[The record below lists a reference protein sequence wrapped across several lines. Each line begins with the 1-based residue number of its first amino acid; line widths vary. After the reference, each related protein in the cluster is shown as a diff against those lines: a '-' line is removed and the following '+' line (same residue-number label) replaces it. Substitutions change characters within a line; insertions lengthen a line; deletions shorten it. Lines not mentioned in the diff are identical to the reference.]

1 MHPQATWLPPVGSAE
16 GPAPTTLRSAGRTI
30 PVPTDTRAGA
40 AWRSDYRWDLL
51 LICVAGYTLTA
62 VGRVHQLFPALQA
75 LRPATLTGLLAIV
88 LFRIDRHDMRR
99 AHHLF
104 IAPSKYLLALLFWM
118 TLSVTG
124 ALVPGA
130 SFELVF
136 DNFLKTVVMFF
147 VIAGSVR
154 GAHDVERLSMVYL
167 GGATVY
173 AAVVISRFEL
183 GAGDAWRLGRLYYYD
198 ANDFATLVVT
208 AMPFGLYLLHEG
220 RSFHARAAAALS
232 LSILTLAFVRTGS
245 RGGFLALIAV
255 GAFLVWRYTAI
266 PFRWRVSAAA
276 LVTVLVLATASDQY
290 WKQMNTIVSDV
301 DYNRTEE
308 SGRMQIWGRG
318 IGYMLRNPVF
328 GVGPSNFPAAEGRLS
343 PFANRQEFGIGVRW
357 NAAHNSFVQIGAE
370 LGIPGLVMFIGLIAT
385 TFAALRRVGRSHP
398 DPAGSDT
405 WKALTQALIASLI
418 GFVVGAFFLSLAYA
432 EMLYMLAAL
441 AVGLHKTRAAGR

>member
-1 MHPQATWLPPVGSAE
+1 
-16 GPAPTTLRSAGRTI
+16 
-30 PVPTDTRAGA
+30 
-40 AWRSDYRWDLL
+40 

-62 VGRVHQLFPALQA
+62 VGRVHQLFPGLQG

-88 LFRIDRHDMRR
+88 LFWVDRRDMRR
-99 AHHLF
+99 AHHLL
-104 IAPSKYLLALLFWM
+104 IAPTKYLLALLLWM
-118 TLSVTG
+118 TLSMTG

-136 DNFLKTVVMFF
+136 DNFLKTVLMFF
-147 VIAGSVR
+147 VTAGSVR
-154 GAHDVERLSMVYL
+154 GAHDVERLAMVYL

-173 AAVVISRFEL
+173 ATVVISRFEL

-208 AMPFGLYLLHEG
+208 AMPFGLYLLHAG

-308 SGRMQIWGRG
+308 SGRMQIWQRG

-328 GVGPSNFPAAEGRLS
+328 GVGPANFPAAEGRLS

-370 LGIPGLVMFIGLIAT
+370 LGIPGLVMFVGIIAT
-385 TFAALRRVGRSHP
+385 TFAALRRVGRSRPH
-398 DPAGSDT
+398 PAGSEAA
-405 WKALTQALIASLI
+405 KALTQALIASLL

-432 EMLYMLAAL
+432 EMFYMLAAL
-441 AVGLHKTRAAGR
+441 AVGLHKTASADR